1 MLLCPSDKNGKTVKK
16 IALILASALI
26 LAGCSAKPA
35 VEAADLWVKS
45 SEMSMA
51 GGMTA
56 VFGTLTNTT
65 GSDITLTGAATEVAG
80 LVEIHEMAMIDGEMK
95 MQELDGGLV
104 IPAGQSVVLEPGGN
118 HIMLMELST
127 AIEAGQEIS
136 VTLNFDGADSL
147 TLTGIVAK
155 PSEGGDEEYHQ
166 HEDGEDHDH

>member
-1 MLLCPSDKNGKTVKK
+1 MKK
-16 IALILASALI
+16 IALLLASVLV

-35 VEAADLWVKS
+35 VETADLWVKS

-65 GSDITLTGAATEVAG
+65 NEDITLVSGSAEVAG
-80 LVEIHEMAMIDGEMK
+80 VVEIHEMAMIDGEMK
-95 MQELDGGLV
+95 MQEIDGGLV
-104 IPAGQSVVLEPGGN
+104 IPAGQSVILEPGGN
-118 HIMLMELST
+118 HIMLMELTS

-147 TLTGIVAK
+147 TLNGIVAK

-166 HEDGEDHDH
+166 HEEGEDHDH